1 MILFKKINKVIFI
14 LILGTQVFSKSKYN
28 IENIYTIEQDSTYT
42 LKIEFDGNK
51 VENQIFEEEDPFT
64 IEIINSNSSSE
75 INSFV
80 RRTLQPPLMRY
91 TLRESLSGKRKK
103 NTHIKLHFFEKPEY
117 QYDEEIIKGKLVV
130 KLTWNKRFKE
140 SKKKNK
146 LSPRGLSN
154 SKISLNFK
162 NAELSNVMRM
172 LSSQDSLNLVLGEDL
187 KGKVTL
193 SLKNVLLETA
203 LDAILYVNGYEWF
216 LQGNIIIIK
225 PAPSNSILTGE
236 VTTKIYRLNITN
248 HKIVNMALEDII
260 SDRGKIKTL
269 SSRKENNIKSHDLI
283 MISDVPS
290 KFLLIDE
297 IIATLER

>member
-1 MILFKKINKVIFI
+1 MILFNRIKKVVFI
-14 LILGTQVFSKSKYN
+14 LIVINLLFSKNKYN
-28 IENIYTIEQDSTYT
+28 IENIYTIEKDSSYT
-42 LKIEFDGNK
+42 LKIEFDSDK
-51 VENQIFEEEDPFT
+51 VENQLFEEENPYT
-64 IEIINSNSSSE
+64 IEIINQNSSSE

-80 RRTLQPPLMRY
+80 RRTSQPPLIRY

-103 NTHIKLHFFEKPEY
+103 KTHIKLHFFEKPEY
-117 QYDEEIIKGKLVV
+117 QYDEEIVKGKLVV
-130 KLTWNKRFKE
+130 SIKWEKLFKE
-140 SKKKNK
+140 LDKKDK

-154 SKISLNFK
+154 SRISLNFK

-172 LSSQDSLNLVLGEDL
+172 LSSQDSLNLVLGQDL

-193 SLKNVLLETA
+193 NLKNVLLETA
-203 LDAILYVNGYEWF
+203 LDAILHVNGYEWF

-225 PAPSNSILTGE
+225 PAPSNAILTGE

-248 HKIVNMALEDII
+248 HQIVNMALEDII

-269 SSRKENNIKSHDLI
+269 SSREQNKINSHDLI

-297 IIATLER
+297 IIETLEQ